1 VPTVAV
7 IFGLT
12 IMLFY
17 EDHDPAHFHV
27 RGPGFSA
34 KVMLADLSLASVRG
48 ELRSRDVRRIRE
60 WALRHRAELWDNWLR
75 ARRGEP
81 LVAIKG

>member
-7 IFGLT
+7 IFGLA
-12 IMLFY
+12 IMFFY
-17 EDHDPAHFHV
+17 DDHDPAHFQV

-34 KVMLADLSLASVRG
+34 KVMLADMSLSNVRG
-48 ELRSRDVRRIRE
+48 TIRSRDVRHVRE

-75 ARRGEP
+75 ARRGERLLP
-81 LVAIKG
+81 IKG

>member
-1 VPTVAV
+1 MPTVAV

-12 IMLFY
+12 AMLFY

-48 ELRSRDVRRIRE
+48 ELRSRDVRRIRNGRFAI
-60 WALRHRAELWDNWLR
+60 ALSCGTIGCVPVVTSRW
-75 ARRGEP
+75 
-81 LVAIKG
+81 